1 MVEDEDILNV
11 TLDVLQFTEELKKS
25 PLQNVD
31 SFIMCFFSLDSP
43 YISSRFNFNNSI
55 VWTGVKLLHP
65 PAVITLY
72 VPA

>member
-43 YISSRFNFNNSI
+43 YISSHVFILITPSFEQVWNSYI
-55 VWTGVKLLHP
+55 HLL
-65 PAVITLY
+65 L
-72 VPA
+72 